1 MDDMDLLLAETLVRD
16 ALSTVLPEIP
26 LLDGNATLVDI
37 GLSTSEER
45 LRFNRVLVA
54 RVEEEGYQ
62 IDPVYIQCRPDD
74 TPRIVAQI
82 LPGHSTKGNT
92 I

>member
-16 ALSTVLPEIP
+16 ALSTVLPGIP

-45 LRFNRVLVA
+45 LRFKRVLVA

-62 IDPVYIQCRPDD
+62 IDPVYIQCRPGD